1 MDRSAVLATKIRA
14 AFAPCSLGT
23 WPAPL
28 EAHPALARA
37 LGLQALWLKR
47 EDLTGGNKV
56 RGLEFLLAGA
66 PPRSVFVTVGATG
79 SSHCLATARSAKA
92 QGYRTAVATF
102 PQPDTGVSRAV
113 AAATAATAN
122 LVVSASSILT
132 LPWAVLRAWRAAHH
146 LGRGTPRWIPGGG
159 ADPRA
164 VLGQFLAALELGTQ
178 LDAPPDTIVVPL
190 GTGGTAAGIALGV
203 AWLGWST
210 DVVAVRV
217 APRIVANG
225 WRALRLALKTAALIR
240 RAGIAFSV
248 PRSALR
254 VRVVDAMGKGYGHP
268 TAEGERARAFAA
280 EHRVRLDPTYGAKA
294 FGVLLRREPQI
305 QRVVFWH
312 TFPSF

>member
-1 MDRSAVLATKIRA
+1 MDRSAVLATKIRT

-66 PPRSVFVTVGATG
+66 PPRSVFVTIGAAG
-79 SSHCLATARSAKA
+79 SSHCLATARCAKS

-102 PQPDTGVSRAV
+102 PQPETDVSRAV
-113 AAATAATAN
+113 AAATGATAN
-122 LVVSASSILT
+122 LVVRATSVVT

-146 LGRGTPRWIPGGG
+146 LGRGTPHWIPGGG

-164 VLGQFLAALELGTQ
+164 VIGHFLATLELGSQ
-178 LDAPPDTIVVPL
+178 LDAPPDAIVVPL

-210 DVVAVRV
+210 DVVAARV
-217 APRIVANG
+217 ASRLVANR
-225 WRALRLALKTAALIR
+225 WRTLRLARKTAALIR
-240 RAGIAFSV
+240 RAGIEFSV
-248 PRSALR
+248 PRSAIR
-254 VRVVDAMGKGYGHP
+254 VRVVGAMGKGYGHP
-268 TAEGERARAFAA
+268 TPEGERARSLAA
-280 EHRVRLDPTYGAKA
+280 EYGLRLDPTYGAKA
-294 FGVLLRREPQI
+294 FSYFQQAGNGT
-305 QRVVFWH
+305 QRAIFWH
-312 TFPSF
+312 TFAWP

>member
-1 MDRSAVLATKIRA
+1 MLATKIRT
-14 AFAPCSLGT
+14 AFAPCSLGA
-23 WPAPL
+23 WPSAL
-28 EAHPALARA
+28 ETHPALARA

-66 PPRSVFVTVGATG
+66 PPRSVFVTIGAIG
-79 SSHCLATARSAKA
+79 SSHCLATARGAKTL
-92 QGYRTAVATF
+92 GYRTAVATF
-102 PQPDTGVSRAV
+102 PQPETDASRAV
-113 AAATAATAN
+113 AATMAGTAN
-122 LVVSASSILT
+122 VIVRASSMVT

-164 VLGQFLAALELGTQ
+164 VIGHFLAALELGSQ

-210 DVVAVRV
+210 EVVAVRV
-217 APRIVANG
+217 APWLVAN
-225 WRALRLALKTAALIR
+225 RRRTVRLARKTAALIR
-240 RAGIAFSV
+240 RDGIELGV
-248 PRSALR
+248 PRSAIR
-254 VRVVDAMGKGYGHP
+254 VRVVEAMGKGYGHP
-268 TAEGERARAFAA
+268 TPEGERARALAA
-280 EHRVRLDPTYGAKA
+280 EHNLRLDPTYGAKA
-294 FGVLLRREPQI
+294 FGFLQRADVNV

-312 TFPSF
+312 TFAWP